1 MKLPETQRS
10 IRVALPE
17 PLYQELKSYCKSH
30 GELSQLVRSLL
41 IKYLKEANDNGNGN
55 RS

>member
-1 MKLPETQRS
+1 MKSPETQRS

-17 PLYQELKSYCKSH
+17 ELYIDLKNYCKSH

-41 IKYLKEANDNGNGN
+41 VKHLKQMKDGEE
-55 RS
+55 